1 MLKVLHLES
10 ILGHKGDDTAII
22 KSNSRQ
28 TDLYLFRLALTPL
41 KITHGFRSWGPH
53 SPIQY
58 ILQTHLDKEMCGQY
72 LSLDL
77 LMALFFFCN
86 GIINLGKI
94 SCFYDPTRRTCEVL

>member
-1 MLKVLHLES
+1 MLEVVPRES
-10 ILGHKGDDTAII
+10 ILGHNRDDTAII

-28 TDLYLFRLALTPL
+28 TDLYLFRLAVTPL

-53 SPIQY
+53 GPIQY
-58 ILQTHLDKEMCGQY
+58 ILQTDLDKEMCSQY
-72 LSLDL
+72 VSLDL

-94 SCFYDPTRRTCEVL
+94 SCFYDPTQRTREVL